1 MPHSA
6 LLPSMRRPAILA
18 QCLLLPLL
26 LATGDALAQTAAT
39 TPPASDGA
47 ARSTA
52 PRQPIRI
59 EADRA
64 EITDQSGVSVYS
76 GRVSLKQGD
85 LEMEGERLEIR
96 RDGGSGEI
104 HAVLSGKPAVLRQ
117 PSATGEMVN
126 ARAERIDY
134 RSRDKS
140 LDLQGNAEFVRGRD
154 RVSGQNIRYD
164 ANARKLLASGPN
176 AGGGRVQIVIEPQPQ
191 GSGP

>member
-1 MPHSA
+1 MSRSA
-6 LLPSMRRPAILA
+6 LPLSTRRLGILA
-18 QCLLLPLL
+18 PCLLL
-26 LATGDALAQTAAT
+26 LAAGGALAQTGTA
-39 TPPASDGA
+39 TPPAGNSA
-47 ARSTA
+47 ARNTSTA

-64 EITDQSGVSVYS
+64 EITDQTGVSVYS
-76 GRVSLKQGD
+76 GRVSLRQGD

-96 RDGGSGEI
+96 RDGASGEI

-117 PSATGEMVN
+117 PTETGEMVN

-140 LDLQGNAEFVRGRD
+140 LDLQGSAEFVRGRD
-154 RVSGQNIRYD
+154 RVSGQSIRYD

-176 AGGGRVQIVIEPQPQ
+176 SGGGRVQIVIEPQQ
-191 GSGP
+191 ESGR